1 MKFPVFVLTKNDLL
15 HIIYWWEFNNMGTI
29 FVPSRTLCL
38 SLEVG
43 IFGLRTEANWSQK
56 SCHGNSTK
64 GVICFFFVMDI
75 YGSKFQEHCF
85 NISRDIVYSGFSLFS
100 CSHWSNLHI
109 IKTSISLFQKKR
121 HSSVFWKAFQISEKK
136 LCHIHFKSVAEME
149 LEFVNSS
156 SKFIYDISNRSGTT
170 LHCSRN
176 FMLPW

>member
-1 MKFPVFVLTKNDLL
+1 MERD
-15 HIIYWWEFNNMGTI
+15 
-29 FVPSRTLCL
+29 
-38 SLEVG
+38 
-43 IFGLRTEANWSQK
+43 WSQN
-56 SCHGNSTK
+56 SYYGNSTK
-64 GVICFFFVMDI
+64 GAICFFSVFMDI
-75 YGSKFQEHCF
+75 NGSKFQEHCF

-109 IKTSISLFQKKR
+109 IKTSISLKRKKIFQKKR